1 MSAGDT
7 IHASCV
13 VIGQTGVLIR
23 GPAGAGKSM
32 LAWTLVETERN
43 AGRPAALVADDRV
56 LLVPQDG
63 GLMARP
69 PERLAGLIEL
79 RGLGIVRVAFEPQAR
94 LGLVV
99 DLIEEAPPRL
109 PRPGDQV
116 TQLEGVTLPY
126 LAVQRALAGTLIRA
140 RLDPGVMIVPSDEPA

>member
-1 MSAGDT
+1 MSAGAN

-13 VIGQTGVLIR
+13 LMGQTGILIR

-32 LAWTLVETERN
+32 LAWTLIETERN

-56 LLVPQDG
+56 LLASEDG
-63 GLMARP
+63 GLVARA
-69 PERLAGLIEL
+69 PEQLAGLIEL
-79 RGLGIVRVAFEPQAR
+79 RGLGILRVAYEPRAR

-109 PRPGDQV
+109 PRPQDQV
-116 TQLEGVTLPY
+116 TRLEGVTLPY

-140 RLDPGVMIVPSDEPA
+140 RLDPAVVIVPFDEPA